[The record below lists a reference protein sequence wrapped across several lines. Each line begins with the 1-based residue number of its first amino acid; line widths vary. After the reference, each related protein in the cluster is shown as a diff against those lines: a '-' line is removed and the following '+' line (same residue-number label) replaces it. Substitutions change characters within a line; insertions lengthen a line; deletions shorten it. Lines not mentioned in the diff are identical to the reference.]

1 MNAINSQIDDPRA
14 LLATRD
20 VIAAGVRGDD
30 VRRRMHGARTTF
42 VRVFEVH
49 VDAPPAAMPAGVAAG
64 EVRIIGRP
72 AMEGAAVEAVRAAT
86 TLANSVASSGGR
98 RVPVTGF
105 SLADLRAL
113 SPSTGSLAALCSRL
127 HDAGLEMVAET
138 PIDLLPDAAEAVR
151 AARDGGLE
159 VLRLTVHAI
168 NHEDVDQRIAVVER
182 ARDLQRAVGGFRAF
196 APLPR
201 TMSIAT
207 PTTGYDDVKQIALA
221 RVVVTNIDSIQVDWP
236 LYGPKLAQVAL
247 TTGADDVDGISAVD
261 AGVLGTRRSPIEEI
275 RGNIRAAAL
284 EAVERNGRF
293 ELVD

>member
-1 MNAINSQIDDPRA
+1 
-14 LLATRD
+14 
-20 VIAAGVRGDD
+20 
-30 VRRRMHGARTTF
+30 
-42 VRVFEVH
+42 
-49 VDAPPAAMPAGVAAG
+49 
-64 EVRIIGRP
+64 
-72 AMEGAAVEAVRAAT
+72 
-86 TLANSVASSGGR
+86 
-98 RVPVTGF
+98 
-105 SLADLRAL
+105 
-113 SPSTGSLAALCSRL
+113 
-127 HDAGLEMVAET
+127 MVAET

-159 VLRLTVHAI
+159 VLRLTVQAI

-201 TMSIAT
+201 TISIAT

-247 TTGADDVDGISAVD
+247 TMGADDVDGISAVD